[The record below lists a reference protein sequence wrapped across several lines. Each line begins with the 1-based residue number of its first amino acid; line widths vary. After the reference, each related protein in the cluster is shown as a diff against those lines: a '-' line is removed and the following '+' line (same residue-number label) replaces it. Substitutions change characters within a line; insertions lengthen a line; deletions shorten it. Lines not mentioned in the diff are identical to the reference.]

1 MLKLSG
7 EGMHNV
13 TSFGLR
19 PSDVKDN
26 FLNQLKQQACQ
37 PKMMPN
43 KFVKIHG
50 RMDLEAHNGP

>member
-7 EGMHNV
+7 EGMHHV

-26 FLNQLKQQACQ
+26 FLKSVKTTSLPTQDDAQQIREN
-37 PKMMPN
+37 P
-43 KFVKIHG
+43 
-50 RMDLEAHNGP
+50 RTNGFGGPQS